1 MDHKEEDTE
10 SKSEVHTW
18 RKKNTDDL
26 DSDDDGNDDGSSD
39 FGENDDEEHS
49 WSEKTNDKCW
59 NSPVVSYTNIM
70 D

>member
-18 RKKNTDDL
+18 RKNNTDHL
-26 DSDDDGNDDGSSD
+26 DSDDDGNDDVSSD

-49 WSEKTNDKCW
+49 
-59 NSPVVSYTNIM
+59 
-70 D
+70 